1 MIQDFQLSSVAHF
14 LSGAVGKLRS
24 SWASQGSYLWDFI
37 KNSINEDQ
45 QTKKKQ
51 PTKQQKRGVLSENPR
66 IVWVEMDL

>member
-24 SWASQGSYLWDFI
+24 SWASQGTYLWDFI

-51 PTKQQKRGVLSENPR
+51 PTNQ
-66 IVWVEMDL
+66 